1 MSGDTNNHKIA
12 AMTAGIINNWK
23 VIVQPSDATNAPAKN
38 GLNNAPMLPHK
49 FIQPD
54 TVPAKFLPM
63 SFAAQL
69 IPIDTPIPPKPSDN
83 QKIVTYK
90 FSVCTA
96 KKIETANTMK
106 PTMAIKP
113 LETNLDCPLRKI
125 LSEIAPEIKLK

>member
-1 MSGDTNNHKIA
+1 
-12 AMTAGIINNWK
+12 MTAGIINNWK
-23 VIVQPSDATNAPAKN
+23 VIVQPSDATNAPLRTDLIMHQCYPISSSN
-38 GLNNAPMLPHK
+38 QILYR
-49 FIQPD
+49 Q
-54 TVPAKFLPM
+54 
-63 SFAAQL
+63 SFYQCHSSL

-125 LSEIAPEIKLK
+125 LSEIAPKR

>member
-1 MSGDTNNHKIA
+1 
-12 AMTAGIINNWK
+12 
-23 VIVQPSDATNAPAKN
+23 
-38 GLNNAPMLPHK
+38 
-49 FIQPD
+49 
-54 TVPAKFLPM
+54 M
-63 SFAAQL
+63 SFAAAQL

-113 LETNLDCPLRKI
+113 LETNLDCRYVKFYLK
-125 LSEIAPEIKLK
+125 SHQQIKLK

>member
-1 MSGDTNNHKIA
+1 
-12 AMTAGIINNWK
+12 
-23 VIVQPSDATNAPAKN
+23 
-38 GLNNAPMLPHK
+38 MLPHK

-63 SFAAQL
+63 SFVTHTH
-69 IPIDTPIPPKPSDN
+69 DTPIPPKPSDN

-125 LSEIAPEIKLK
+125 LSEIAPKR